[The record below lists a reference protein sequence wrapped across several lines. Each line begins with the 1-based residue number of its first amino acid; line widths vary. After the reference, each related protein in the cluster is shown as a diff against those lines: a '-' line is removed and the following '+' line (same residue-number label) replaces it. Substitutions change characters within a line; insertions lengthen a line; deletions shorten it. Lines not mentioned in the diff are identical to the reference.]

1 MCEKMFKHVV
11 FASSNIP
18 AVVVDTLISKLGYH
32 LQGWRQCTM
41 LGLVVQMHVP
51 KEKKVFNYLKIQ
63 IVSGLNT

>member
-51 KEKKVFNYLKIQ
+51 KEKKFLI
-63 IVSGLNT
+63 I